1 MAKIIG
7 LPKLSPTM
15 EEGTL
20 VRWVKNEGDAI
31 AVDDLIAEVE
41 TDKATMEF
49 RSFDQ
54 GVLLKQLAPEGATLQ
69 PDQPV
74 AIFGKQGEDISAL
87 LKQAGGEAAP
97 EKPKTAQA
105 KPEPKQAPVEAD
117 DQEEPEQEQ
126 PERVMGRVLASPVV
140 RKIAREKDIDLA
152 NVRGSGPNGRVI
164 KRDVDG
170 SEATTDAR
178 QGLPGQALRGP
189 SAPPPARK
197 PTPAAPPPPAAPPQA
212 SEGDRTEKLSQ
223 MRKAIARR
231 LTESK
236 REVPHFYLTIDV
248 DASALVQLRADFN
261 KRLEPSGEKI
271 SLNDLI
277 IKAVAVAL
285 RRMPQVNVSYAGDS
299 VIFHEHVNIS
309 VAVAIADGLVT
320 PVIRDADRLGAL
332 AISQAVKELAGR
344 AKTKKLKPEEM
355 QGGTF
360 SISNLGMF
368 GIDEFAA
375 VINPPEGGILA
386 VGAVRDEAVVKDGNV
401 VAGKRMALTMSCDHR
416 VVDGALGAEWL
427 RLLRTLL
434 EAPIA
439 MLL

>member
-1 MAKIIG
+1 
-7 LPKLSPTM
+7 
-15 EEGTL
+15 
-20 VRWVKNEGDAI
+20 
-31 AVDDLIAEVE
+31 
-41 TDKATMEF
+41 
-49 RSFDQ
+49 
-54 GVLLKQLAPEGATLQ
+54 
-69 PDQPV
+69 
-74 AIFGKQGEDISAL
+74 
-87 LKQAGGEAAP
+87 
-97 EKPKTAQA
+97 
-105 KPEPKQAPVEAD
+105 
-117 DQEEPEQEQ
+117 
-126 PERVMGRVLASPVV
+126 V
-140 RKIAREKDIDLA
+140 RKIASEKDIDLA